1 VYALPEN
8 MVTWSQMRGAEMTD
22 ILTTILILAFLA
34 FLAFMFWLD
43 SRKEQP

>member
-1 VYALPEN
+1 
-8 MVTWSQMRGAEMTD
+8 MTD

-43 SRKEQP
+43 SRKERP